1 MTRLLLKANYL
12 RTGVLLL
19 VLMLIS
25 INLRPALTS
34 IAPIMERIVAD
45 LSLSRAS
52 AGLITTIP
60 VLLMG
65 FLAPV
70 APLLARRWGQER
82 VLTASMALL
91 VVAFSIRYFSQYSFT
106 LLLVSAFIAGM
117 AIAIAGPLM
126 SGLIKQYFA
135 RQITLAITIYSV
147 SISLGASLAVALT
160 IPIIK
165 INSDH
170 WERGLAAWGLLALMA
185 FLVLLI
191 CMPKSAS
198 SHQPVY
204 QYQKLPF
211 HSLRAWLLTGFF
223 AAQSGVFYALSTWL
237 VAHFQQ
243 AGFDNIKASMLA
255 TAFMASGIIGALT
268 LPLLAARV
276 AKRNRL
282 IAGVTMTSTLLILCI
297 AWFPQWHAIVVVSL
311 LGISTSGTFALA
323 LALPVMESN
332 SPQSASQLSSMMS
345 SFGYIVG
352 GITPALVGIG
362 RDVTHSFQWSLTFLS
377 VLSFSMVIIA
387 LFLCNKPSD

>member
-1 MTRLLLKANYL
+1 MIRLLLKANYL
-12 RTGVLLL
+12 RTGILLL
-19 VLMLIS
+19 VLILIS

-34 IAPIMERIVAD
+34 VAPVMEQIVAD

-65 FLAPV
+65 FLAPI

-82 VLTASMALL
+82 ILTGSMALL

-126 SGLIKQYFA
+126 SGFIKQYFA
-135 RQITLAITIYSV
+135 RQITVAITIYSV

-170 WERGLAAWGLLALMA
+170 WERGLAAWGLLALVA
-185 FLVLLI
+185 FLALLI
-191 CMPKSAS
+191 FMPKSTS

-211 HSLRAWLLTGFF
+211 HSLRAWLLTAFF

-255 TAFMASGIIGALT
+255 SAFMASGIVGALT

-276 AKRNRL
+276 TKRNRL
-282 IAGVTMTSTLLILCI
+282 IGGVTMTSTLLILSI
-297 AWFPQWHAIVVVSL
+297 AWLPQWHPIVVVSL

-323 LALPVMESN
+323 LALPVMESS

-362 RDVTHSFQWSLTFLS
+362 RDVTDSFQWPLTFLS
-377 VLSFSMVIIA
+377 ALSFSMVIIA
-387 LFLCNKPSD
+387 LFLRNKPSD